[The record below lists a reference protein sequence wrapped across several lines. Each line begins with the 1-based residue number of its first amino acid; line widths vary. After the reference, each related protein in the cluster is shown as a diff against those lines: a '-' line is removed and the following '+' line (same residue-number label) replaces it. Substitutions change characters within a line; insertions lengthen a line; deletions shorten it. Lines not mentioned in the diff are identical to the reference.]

1 MAEKVGEIF
10 YEVSLET
17 GQALNNGRSFRK
29 DVKETEAS
37 LEGLNKKLSSV
48 GRAVQGFLTGLA
60 IASVMRKI
68 IQETRN
74 AEQEQAQL
82 AAVLRSTGESADWSA
97 EKLNAMADAMSKK
110 SIFSPGEITQAQTR
124 LLSYANIVGEKFPE
138 AMQATIDMAARL
150 NMSITQSGETIGRA
164 LDKPSE
170 GMQTLRRQGFK
181 FGEDQIA
188 LAKKLEATGRIAE
201 AQALVLSELNFAYG
215 GAAQA
220 SRDTFGGA
228 ITALQ
233 NQLNDLLTADGA
245 SLGSATKAVNELT
258 DTLGSS
264 QTKAAF
270 TAITGWVI
278 DLTQAVV
285 DGAVKMQQ
293 FISKYLELKEMGAMG
308 LIAKD
313 AARAMLPWGDPRMTG
328 DTDADIKRNTAKR
341 AELIAKSAKLLAD
354 AGDNAYAKEQAAAI
368 NSPRQ
373 REIEELTEY
382 IDLLKVKQKMDA
394 APKFA
399 DPRVL
404 GDPGSISGQA
414 AKMNPVKLPDATGA
428 KAAEDAAKKAAREA
442 EALRKHR
449 IEEAKTY
456 MKALDDQLVKTQDV
470 TAYEKLMLDVKKGNV
485 HLSEQQ
491 LRKAQGLATAIDMV
505 KDLEEA
511 RAAALSLTNA
521 QLSAQRDLMAQIDA
535 YNESIEAMSMSDR
548 SAQDMQNR
556 SQIVETYLNR
566 MRDLEDQQRNALASN
581 SDKGKEAGI
590 KKQYDDQIA
599 VQQDYQARALAE
611 YDRYVL
617 ARNAKEE
624 DWSVGAQKAY
634 GNYLESARNAAQQSQ
649 DLWAKAFTGMEDAVV
664 NFAKTGKLN
673 FKDLANTIIADLIRI
688 QVRTSMVSALGG
700 SGGWLST
707 IFGGGTT
714 SIGGAALGTSFV
726 KDVGLNA
733 SGLAG
738 MSSGGYTGDGGKY
751 EPKGIVHG
759 GEYVINKAATGK
771 LGLDFLDRLNGYSSG
786 GYVGAVPAP
795 STGSGGGG
803 GLAGGLVYAPVI
815 TIDGTADKAAALE
828 QTRRAIAESQKQ
840 FVEQLKRMK
849 VLPQ

>member
-17 GQALNNGRSFRK
+17 GQALNHGRSFRK

-82 AAVLRSTGESADWSA
+82 AAVLRSTGESAGWSA

-220 SRDTFGGA
+220 ARDTFGGA

-233 NQLNDLLTADGA
+233 NQLNDLLTADGK
-245 SLGSATKAVNELT
+245 SLGSATKAVNDLT
-258 DTLGSS
+258 NVLGSS
-264 QTKAAF
+264 ETKAAF
-270 TAITGWVI
+270 DAITGWVVSLAKTLATAATNI
-278 DLTQAVV
+278 TSFLQSSEKIAALTGT
-285 DGAVKMQQ
+285 DSLGK
-293 FISKYLELKEMGAMG
+293 LK
-308 LIAKD
+308 
-313 AARAMLPWGDPRMTG
+313 
-328 DTDADIKRNTAKR
+328 TDAQGYSRELSFLTDK
-341 AELIAKSAKLLAD
+341 AE
-354 AGDNAYAKEQAAAI
+354 
-368 NSPRQ
+368 RF
-373 REIEELTEY
+373 REELSRDPG
-382 IDLLKVKQKMDA
+382 DLHLQRRLEKVREKIAEVQGKALNASQALKDFANGA
-394 APKFA
+394 APPA
-399 DPRVL
+399 EQGP
-404 GDPGSISGQA
+404 PISA
-414 AKMNPVKLPDATGA
+414 MTRPKPMDATGA

-535 YNESIEAMSMSDR
+535 YNESIESMSMSDR

-581 SDKGKEAGI
+581 ADPSKAAGI

-611 YDRYVL
+611 YDKYVL
-617 ARNAKEE
+617 ARNGREE
-624 DWSVGAQKAY
+624 DWTTGAQKAY
-634 GNYLESARNAAQQSQ
+634 GNYLESARNAASQ
-649 DLWAKAFTGMEDAVV
+649 AQNMFTNAFTGMEDALV
-664 NFAKTGKLN
+664 NFSQTGKLS

-688 QVRTSMVSALGG
+688 QVRASMVSALGG
-700 SGGWLST
+700 SSGWLST
-707 IFGGGTT
+707 IFGGGKT
-714 SIGGAALGTSFV
+714 SIGGASLGTSFV
-726 KDVGLNA
+726 KDVGLSA

-795 STGSGGGG
+795 LTGSGGGG